1 MGSIADQQIINV
13 AVAGG
18 TGILGSL
25 VLKSLLQSGRFNVT
39 ILGRSE
45 RNHRPI
51 GVKLAVVDYNDSN
64 SLVEALKGQ
73 DAVVSTLS
81 REATLLQL
89 SLIDAAVTAGV
100 KRFIPSEFGGNLQNP
115 NSRQLLNYKEKVQ
128 VKEHL
133 EKKSK
138 THEITYTYI
147 YNNVFMDWAIETGIL
162 LNLKHAKIHL
172 YDGGER
178 QVSMIT
184 MPTAAQAVVAILL
197 HPEETKNRPVCI
209 HEAFLSQKQ
218 LLAFAKEVAPDR
230 EWREEYVDLQELERK
245 AMEQQRPGVPNM
257 SIFHAFA
264 VKGGFGEG
272 FGNQFSEADN
282 KLLGIQPLS
291 ANGIKDMLTTM
302 AKKWA

>member
-1 MGSIADQQIINV
+1 M
-13 AVAGG
+13 
-18 TGILGSL
+18 
-25 VLKSLLQSGRFNVT
+25 
-39 ILGRSE
+39 
-45 RNHRPI
+45 
-51 GVKLAVVDYNDSN
+51 
-64 SLVEALKGQ
+64 KGQ
-73 DAVVSTLS
+73 DAVVSVLS

-100 KRFIPSEFGGNLQNP
+100 KRFVPSEFGGNLQNP
-115 NSRQLLNYKEKVQ
+115 NSRQLLNYKKKVQ
-128 VKEHL
+128 VEEYL

-138 THEITYTYI
+138 THGITYTYI
-147 YNNVFMDWAIETGIL
+147 YNNVFLDWAIETRIL
-162 LNLKHAKIHL
+162 LNLKDAHIYL

-184 MPTAAQAVVAILL
+184 MPTAAQAVVSVLL
-197 HPEETKNRPVCI
+197 HSEETKNRPVCI

-218 LLAFAKEVAPDR
+218 LLAYAKEVAPDR

-245 AMEQQRPGVPNM
+245 AMEQQKPGVPNM

-282 KLLGIQPLS
+282 KLLGIQQLS
-291 ANGIKDMLTTM
+291 ASGVKDMLVTM